1 MKITHTGWYVEIWCK
16 KSTSAAARRHGKQF
30 NQRIERAIRKAILK
44 SAKLQIREFVRSGRL
59 DKGFGVD
66 MEP

>member
-16 KSTSAAARRHGKQF
+16 KSTLAAARRHGKQF
-30 NQRIERAIRKAILK
+30 NQRIERAIRKAIFK
-44 SAKLQIREFVRSGRL
+44 AAKLQIREFIRSGRL

-66 MEP
+66 LEP

>member
-16 KSTSAAARRHGKQF
+16 KSNSAANRRHGKQF
-30 NQRIERAIRKAILK
+30 NQRIERAIRIAILK
-44 SAKLQIREFVRSGRL
+44 AARLQIREFVRSGRL